1 MGSLDRACLPSAL
14 SSTWRLQVC
23 GFQLS
28 LLPRYAFGIGIFSLD
43 MVSFQALYV
52 LTMALASLRL
62 PAFPPSVHAFGM
74 VLSNLHMAAL
84 TPSALCLWHGA
95 SVLQALSLRCKVGA
109 RQFTPKFRHLE
120 LVGLQQFPQRPARS
134 TLPCRGGSHGSA
146 QVQCGN
152 ILSAWHVLG
161 ARLQCDVLRQLLAT
175 PRFAVR
181 WPISFG
187 EGLTLET
194 ARNSPPRP

>member
-95 SVLQALSLRCKVGA
+95 FHIV
-109 RQFTPKFRHLE
+109 H
-120 LVGLQQFPQRPARS
+120 
-134 TLPCRGGSHGSA
+134 
-146 QVQCGN
+146 
-152 ILSAWHVLG
+152 
-161 ARLQCDVLRQLLAT
+161 
-175 PRFAVR
+175 
-181 WPISFG
+181 
-187 EGLTLET
+187 GLTLLMR
-194 ARNSPPRP
+194 ACH

>member
-52 LTMALASLRL
+52 FTMALASLRL
-62 PAFPPSVHAFGM
+62 PAFTPSVHAFGM
-74 VLSNLHMAAL
+74 VLSNLHTAAL

-95 SVLQALSLRCKVGA
+95 FHIV
-109 RQFTPKFRHLE
+109 H
-120 LVGLQQFPQRPARS
+120 
-134 TLPCRGGSHGSA
+134 
-146 QVQCGN
+146 
-152 ILSAWHVLG
+152 
-161 ARLQCDVLRQLLAT
+161 
-175 PRFAVR
+175 
-181 WPISFG
+181 
-187 EGLTLET
+187 GLTLLMRACHWMHAT
-194 ARNSPPRP
+194 CQQPRQITHIQLSCLS

>member
-1 MGSLDRACLPSAL
+1 MRNVKSDPNNGPQSLAPDKQVRHLIEVNDVSQLL
-14 SSTWRLQVC
+14 SVTRRQ
-23 GFQLS
+23 
-28 LLPRYAFGIGIFSLD
+28 
-43 MVSFQALYV
+43 
-52 LTMALASLRL
+52 
-62 PAFPPSVHAFGM
+62 
-74 VLSNLHMAAL
+74 
-84 TPSALCLWHGA
+84 GA
-95 SVLQALSLRCKVGA
+95 VLQALSLRCKVGA